1 MCNWCREAG
10 KRIGFVVVIKKSD
23 LDSNVRKPRI
33 RFGCERSS
41 TCRSRSIKKNGLKT
55 RASGT
60 KKCGCPFTLR
70 GRKLD
75 TVDDWMLMV
84 VCGVHNHPTMEHLE
98 GHSYA
103 GRLSKQEI

>member
-10 KRIGFVVVIKKSD
+10 KRIGFVVVLKKLD
-23 LDSNVRKPRI
+23 LDSNVRKLRI
-33 RFGCERSS
+33 TFGCERSG
-41 TCRSRSIKKNGLKT
+41 TYRSRSTREKGLKT

-75 TVDDWMLMV
+75 TADD
-84 VCGVHNHPTMEHLE
+84 
-98 GHSYA
+98 
-103 GRLSKQEI
+103 